1 MTSDRRAIGHNR
13 LARPSCRTCRAR
25 CQGTPPRRRARE
37 WRYGSQGSLAINLE
51 SGTWKE
57 TLNRT
62 RAAAFVLWCVG
73 SCPSDRS
80 KAVEWLIQE
89 GFLEK
94 GSPRMPQ
101 NQRTAYG
108 PAVPHYSH

>member
-1 MTSDRRAIGHNR
+1 MGHNR

-25 CQGTPPRRRARE
+25 CQGTPPRRTARE
-37 WRYGSQGSLAINLE
+37 WRYGNKGSLKINLE
-51 SGTWKE
+51 SGTWKDFE
-57 TLNRT
+57 SDEGGGV
-62 RAAAFVLWCVG
+62 RALVCREF
-73 SCPSDRS
+73 CPSDRS

-108 PAVPHYSH
+108 PAPYSPYYSPI